1 MNTDDLYGAL
11 SAQITASV
19 LEHETNNWPAYFEGV
34 RALIRRVVMQT
45 DETGLSHDE
54 KQELIQR
61 LLDHAASLEEWLV
74 KLKSR

>member
-11 SAQITASV
+11 SAQVTASV

-34 RALIRRVVMQT
+34 RALIRRVVTQT
-45 DETGLSHDE
+45 GESGLSDEE
-54 KQELIQR
+54 KQQLIQR
-61 LLDHAASLEEWLV
+61 LLDHVASLEEWWV

>member
-11 SAQITASV
+11 SAQVTASV

-34 RALIRRVVMQT
+34 RALIRRVVTQT
-45 DETGLSHDE
+45 GESGLSDE
-54 KQELIQR
+54 EKLQLIQR
-61 LLDHAASLEEWLV
+61 LLDHVASLEEWWV

>member
-19 LEHETNNWPAYFEGV
+19 LEHETNNWPAYFEGA
-34 RALIRRVVMQT
+34 RALIRRVVTQT
-45 DETGLSHDE
+45 DESGLSHDE